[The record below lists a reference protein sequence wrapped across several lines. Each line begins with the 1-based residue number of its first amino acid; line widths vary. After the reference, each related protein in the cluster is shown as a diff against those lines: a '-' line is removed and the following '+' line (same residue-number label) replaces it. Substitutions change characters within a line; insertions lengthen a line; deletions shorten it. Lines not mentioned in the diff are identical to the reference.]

1 MRLLMLVMMMMMM
14 MMMTL
19 MRGCSGLYR
28 EQRVTLSRGVRGY
41 INCPAFAEPPATLI
55 VWTKDGEVVDTER
68 PEGGRSTDSR
78 GTLIIEKVTINDE
91 GLYYCS
97 AYSPLDD
104 LRTDY
109 PIWVSVKGRSL
120 LTRSLVWLVVLFV
133 FIYLYRLSLLAI
145 RLSSFNKL
153 ELS

>member
-1 MRLLMLVMMMMMM
+1 M
-14 MMMTL
+14 
-19 MRGCSGLYR
+19 
-28 EQRVTLSRGVRGY
+28 LSRGVRGY
-41 INCPAFAEPPATLI
+41 INCPAFAEPPTTLI

-78 GTLIIEKVTINDE
+78 GALIIDKATIDDE

-109 PIWVSVKGRSL
+109 PIWVNVKGTSL
-120 LTRSLVWLVVLFV
+120 PGDCRVTRHSVNQSINQSIMQLVTRHMSV
-133 FIYLYRLSLLAI
+133 
-145 RLSSFNKL
+145 
-153 ELS
+153 